1 MLFRRREELG
11 QALVEF
17 ALVLP
22 LLLLLILGVIEFSF
36 VWNSRNTVQFASR
49 DGSMLAAEGGSLTG
63 TDCLVLQRIE
73 RDVVSPARAIRIQ
86 QVLIY
91 WSDKNGDQ
99 IGSYTNAYDR
109 SGSTTCDIGG
119 TPITVPYTLTTG
131 GYLEAT
137 RCDVLAGCGGPHT
150 GLDTVGVRITY
161 QHRWITSFV
170 RLAGSGVMF
179 AETTATR
186 VEPQL

>member
-1 MLFRRREELG
+1 MSFRREERG

-49 DGSMLAAEGGSLTG
+49 DGSMLAAEGGSLQG
-63 TDCLVLQRIE
+63 TDCLVLNRIE
-73 RDVVSPARAIRIQ
+73 ADVVSPSRAIRIQ
-86 QVLIY
+86 EVMIY
-91 WSDKNGDQ
+91 WADKNGGQ
-99 IGSYTNAYDR
+99 IASFKNVYTR
-109 SGSTTCDIGG
+109 TGTTTCDLGG
-119 TPITVPYTLTTG
+119 TPITVPYTLTTA
-131 GYLEAT
+131 GYPESA
-137 RCDVLAGCGGPHT
+137 RCDVLLGCGGAHT
-150 GLDTVGVRITY
+150 GVDTVGVQITY
-161 QHRWITSFV
+161 QHQWLTSFV
-170 RLAGSGVMF
+170 RLTGSGVTF

>member
-1 MLFRRREELG
+1 MSFRREERG

-49 DGSMLAAEGGSLTG
+49 DGSMLAAEGGSLPG
-63 TDCLVLQRIE
+63 TDCLVLNRIE
-73 RDVVSPARAIRIQ
+73 ADVVSPARAIRVQ
-86 QVLIY
+86 EVMIY
-91 WSDKNGDQ
+91 WADKNGGQ
-99 IGSYTNAYDR
+99 IASFKNVYTR
-109 SGSTTCDIGG
+109 TGTITCDLGG
-119 TPITVPYTLTTG
+119 TPITVPYTLTTA
-131 GYLEAT
+131 GYPEST
-137 RCDVLAGCGGPHT
+137 RCDVLAGCGGAHT
-150 GLDTVGVRITY
+150 GVDTVGVQITY
-161 QHRWITSFV
+161 RHQWLTSFV
-170 RLAGSGVMF
+170 RLTGSGVTF

>member
-1 MLFRRREELG
+1 MFPRREERG

-49 DGSMLAAEGGSLTG
+49 DGSMLAAEGGSLPG
-63 TDCLVLQRIE
+63 TDCLVLDRIE
-73 RDVVSPARAIRIQ
+73 RDIVSPSRAIRVQ
-86 QVLIY
+86 EVMIY
-91 WSDKNGDQ
+91 WADKNGGQ
-99 IGSYTNAYDR
+99 IGSFKNVYTR
-109 SGSTTCDIGG
+109 TGSTTCDLGG
-119 TPITVPYTLTTG
+119 SPLTVPYTLTTA

-150 GLDTVGVRITY
+150 GVDTVGVQITY
-161 QHRWITSFV
+161 EHRWLTSFV
-170 RLAGSGVMF
+170 SLTGSGVTF

>member
-22 LLLLLILGVIEFSF
+22 LLLLLILGIVEFSF

-49 DGSMLAAEGGSLTG
+49 DGSMLAAEGGSLLG

-73 RDVVSPARAIRIQ
+73 SDIVSPARAVR
-86 QVLIY
+86 VEEVMIY
-91 WSDKNGDQ
+91 WADKNGGQ
-99 IGSYTNAYDR
+99 IGSFKNVYDR
-109 SGSTTCDIGG
+109 SGSTACDLGG
-119 TPITVPYTLTTG
+119 STFSVPYTLTTS

-137 RCDVLAGCGGPHT
+137 RCDVLAGCGGAHT
-150 GLDTVGVRITY
+150 GVDTVGVQITY
-161 QHRWITSFV
+161 EHQWLTSFA
-170 RLAGSGVMF
+170 RLTGSGITF